1 MRGIVLAA
9 YATLLLAVLL
19 SPLSPQTAL
28 ASPNDA
34 PCDQVAMHTT
44 GMAHHVH
51 HEAASP
57 VPCCTTTCPLHAAI
71 AVAMP
76 EPAARAVPRV
86 YAQMQAPS
94 RYLAPSYRF
103 EDPPRALPA

>member
-1 MRGIVLAA
+1 MRGITLAA
-9 YATLLLAVLL
+9 YATLLLTVLL
-19 SPLSPQTAL
+19 SPLSPQTSL
-28 ASPNDA
+28 ASTDRE
-34 PCDQVAMHTT
+34 PCAEMAMQMT
-44 GMAHHVH
+44 GMAHHVQ
-51 HEAASP
+51 HETASP
-57 VPCCTTTCPLHAAI
+57 VPCCTTNCPLHAAI
-71 AVAMP
+71 AVTMP